1 MNGGSS
7 GSGGESGS
15 GGGDSGGGG
24 LPVSHILTMGE
35 YSIMGETYYG
45 YIGPQTISLYA
56 TFGTT
61 ITTVT
66 PGSLIDDTVDGYVID
81 TIILDSSYSS
91 PSVILAGN
99 TDMPSNVAF
108 ETPYAN
114 LNCTNS
120 SVIDSLTMY
129 SCTGSTV
136 STDFYVGSQHD
147 LGITIPSWSYAA
159 DIIDAPLNQD
169 IISDAV
175 TASIPSPATISIT
188 NGELRVNG

>member
-1 MNGGSS
+1 MNGGTS
-7 GSGGESGS
+7 GSGS

-35 YSIMGETYYG
+35 YNVMGETYYG
-45 YIGPQTISLYA
+45 YIGPLTISLYA
-56 TFGTT
+56 TYGVT

-81 TIILDSSYSS
+81 TILLDSSYSS
-91 PSVILAGN
+91 PTTILAGN
-99 TDMPSNVAF
+99 TDMPSSMAF

-114 LNCTNS
+114 INCIS
-120 SVIDSLTMY
+120 PSVLGDITSY

-147 LGITIPSWSYAA
+147 LGVVINTIPL
-159 DIIDAPLNQD
+159 DTCNLTQ
-169 IISDAV
+169 
-175 TASIPSPATISIT
+175 
-188 NGELRVNG
+188 

>member
-35 YSIMGETYYG
+35 YSIMGNTYYG
-45 YIGPQTISLYA
+45 YIGPVTISLYA
-56 TFGTT
+56 TYGVT

-147 LGITIPSWSYAA
+147 LGVVINTIPL
-159 DIIDAPLNQD
+159 DTCNLTQ
-169 IISDAV
+169 
-175 TASIPSPATISIT
+175 
-188 NGELRVNG
+188 

>member
-1 MNGGSS
+1 
-7 GSGGESGS
+7 
-15 GGGDSGGGG
+15 
-24 LPVSHILTMGE
+24 MGE

-45 YIGPQTISLYA
+45 YIGPLTISLYA
-56 TFGTT
+56 TYGVIITT
-61 ITTVT
+61 IT

-81 TIILDSSYSS
+81 
-91 PSVILAGN
+91 SVFANSTFSAWQTILAGS

-129 SCTGSTV
+129 GCTGSTV

-147 LGITIPSWSYAA
+147 LGIVFPPPEVACTNPGNATDSNYFTFNSSTQTITGY
-159 DIIDAPLNQD
+159 D
-169 IISDAV
+169 
-175 TASIPSPATISIT
+175 
-188 NGELRVNG
+188 GVNGPKDIVIPCNIG